1 MNLVFRAD
9 ASGLWL
15 FCTLKD
21 FFLSLNAL
29 QKYGKGNFTLKMAS
43 DESASQPSLFFQSHN
58 ERGSETFLLIHGACG
73 SSHEWNEVVLKL
85 TVKDYHVLVPDLP
98 MHGQSLSVKPF
109 NLDTTA
115 EAILNIISTQAHNNT
130 VHLVGLSLGAHI
142 GACIAEGASPGQ
154 ISSAILS
161 GYNAFQPPKM
171 LVPFIVAP
179 ILLLQH
185 IIQLLTQYQTEFEHL
200 KTGQSSYALIC
211 EVGRILCDLRPLGPI
226 TVRTLLIAA
235 PGNSFLQKR

>member
-1 MNLVFRAD
+1 
-9 ASGLWL
+9 
-15 FCTLKD
+15 
-21 FFLSLNAL
+21 
-29 QKYGKGNFTLKMAS
+29 MAS

-58 ERGSETFLLIHGACG
+58 ESGSETFLLIHGACG